1 MAEVVRPGVAAAPMR
16 HPPSAFAE
24 VQQQPDGA
32 DLNLESLLPSDLT
45 FAIEFAQPAKPSK
58 PPAYKPTAL
67 PTQLLQP
74 STSAVIP
81 PNNPWSYDPSETAG
95 RANLGTQNQQQSAPL
110 LVTSRSVPDRS
121 AYSHHHQSSHHQLSD
136 YQHNLHHGTATT
148 AGAVLSPRPP
158 VSLPPPPPPPPPPP
172 RGCATISAATPQ
184 SLPVSPSGPVRI
196 STSSSSSA
204 SPRQSPVHSRSG
216 NSDYGSGASPEDYYA
231 IGQPPPPPP
240 RDVATTA
247 TPAVRTGDGSAG
259 NRGPVANRSFVRRNS
274 AGSGAN
280 YNGAP
285 PPPPPP
291 PPPRDGGNTGNLT
304 FCPPLDLGV
313 LTTSACDGSVLVTQ
327 NSRGAAGTM
336 VVAPGPE
343 SWPPPPP
350 PPPSK
355 NNTPRQPGHLQVP
368 PPPPPPRSDPERLRS
383 RSSSSSAGPY
393 VSGYPPVVPPPPPPP
408 PPPRHPA
415 GAGQATDAM
424 FGIDATIAGDAD
436 VASSFKVPTVQEAQ
450 MLVAA
455 ALQDGTDSSL
465 AAALELSSKLQ
476 SLAAQ
481 RIAAAALPSNS
492 SRQPSST
499 PNSTTLAS
507 APGGA
512 RSPPALS
519 GANGRGSYSGQCTQ
533 PPPPP
538 PPPLAPADSGR
549 LASIGSGANSLYSRT
564 STTPRSGNCYVPP
577 PPPPPPPPPRHLN
590 SGSSVV
596 TQTSSPPSVS
606 LPPLPPPRAPV
617 PQPPSADVAAVMAA
631 LPEVRSPFALYQRAG
646 DDDDCCPTPPDETAI
661 LQQQLQQLS
670 HFGTSPPCGFAA
682 TNTSTAA
689 ATAAAA
695 AAAMTAAS
703 SAPFGNPYAGLFGGN
718 AMATT
723 GPFGS
728 PASAFAGGNTIGG
741 GTRSSAA
748 FGSDVFGVSSVASSA
763 VTAAAAACVGSQEV
777 SVASLTSLL
786 TTLAALAKQGGTG
799 SAVPTTVG
807 TTCISPDAV
816 LTGMASNSTSASC
829 SDPSVPGTPAAK
841 ATTPIEPS
849 SGSASSE
856 APVSGSPAGVSIA
869 GSDDL
874 SVAGG
879 ATAAVMVT
887 QMAPTPTT
895 SPPASTIAADESA
908 LEASELVAP
917 TAVVPAAASA
927 MQSPRD
933 FALPRPISD
942 SVSSMPSLAALQQ
955 ALALL
960 TVDVPVTPAAALKQP
975 SPVSAAPL
983 NAAVGAMTT
992 SVEASAGL
1000 CSTALSLPGL
1010 TVTPHELQM
1019 ARSLHAALKVVAL
1032 LDSLSS
1038 NAPVNCQST
1047 GFRV

>member
-1 MAEVVRPGVAAAPMR
+1 MAEVVRPGMAAAPMR
-16 HPPSAFAE
+16 HPPSVFAE

-45 FAIEFAQPAKPSK
+45 FAIEFAQPVKPSK

-81 PNNPWSYDPSETAG
+81 PNNPWSYDPAETTG
-95 RANLGTQNQQQSAPL
+95 RSNSCAQYQQQSTSL
-110 LVTSRSVPDRS
+110 LVTSRSMPDRS
-121 AYSHHHQSSHHQLSD
+121 AYTQHHQNSHHQLNN

-148 AGAVLSPRPP
+148 PAAALSPRPP
-158 VSLPPPPPPPPPPP
+158 VTLPPPPPPPPPLP
-172 RGCATISAATPQ
+172 RGCTTASAATPP
-184 SLPVSPSGPVRI
+184 SLPVSPSGPVGI

-240 RDVATTA
+240 REVAA
-247 TPAVRTGDGSAG
+247 AAVRTGDGSTG
-259 NRGPVANRSFVRRNS
+259 NRGPVSSRSFVRRNS
-274 AGSGAN
+274 AGSGGN
-280 YNGAP
+280 YNCAP
-285 PPPPPP
+285 PLPPPPP
-291 PPPRDGGNTGNLT
+291 PPPRDGGNTGNIT
-304 FCPPLDLGV
+304 FCPPLDLGA
-313 LTTSACDGSVLVTQ
+313 LTTSLCDGSVLVTQ
-327 NSRGAAGTM
+327 NSRGGAAGTTA
-336 VVAPGPE
+336 VAPGPE

-355 NNTPRQPGHLQVP
+355 NNTPRPP

-393 VSGYPPVVPPPPPPP
+393 VSGYPAVVPPPPPPP
-408 PPPRHPA
+408 PRHSA
-415 GAGQATDAM
+415 GVGQATEAM
-424 FGIDATIAGDAD
+424 LGIDVTIAGDAD
-436 VASSFKVPTVQEAQ
+436 IKSSFKVPTVQEAQ

-481 RIAAAALPSNS
+481 RIAAAALPGNS

-499 PNSTTLAS
+499 PNPTALAS

-512 RSPPALS
+512 RSPTAL
-519 GANGRGSYSGQCTQ
+519 GGTNGRGSYCGQCTQ

-538 PPPLAPADSGR
+538 PPQLAPADSGR
-549 LASIGSGANSLYSRT
+549 LASMGSGASNLYSRT

-577 PPPPPPPPPRHLN
+577 PPPPPPPPRHFN
-590 SGSSVV
+590 SGSGVV
-596 TQTSSPPSVS
+596 TQATGGQTSSPPSVS
-606 LPPLPPPRAPV
+606 LPPPPPPPRAPV

-631 LPEVRSPFALYQRAG
+631 LPEVRSPFALYQRAS
-646 DDDDCCPTPPDETAI
+646 DDDDFCPTPPEETAI

-670 HFGTSPPCGFAA
+670 QFGTSPPCAFAA
-682 TNTSTAA
+682 SNTSTAA
-689 ATAAAA
+689 ATVAAA
-695 AAAMTAAS
+695 AAAMAAAS
-703 SAPFGNPYAGLFGGN
+703 SAPYSNPYMGLFGGN
-718 AMATT
+718 PMAPA
-723 GPFGS
+723 GPFGG
-728 PASAFAGGNTIGG
+728 PASAFAGVNAIGG
-741 GTRSSAA
+741 GTISSGA
-748 FGSDVFGVSSVASSA
+748 FGSDVFGASSLASSA
-763 VTAAAAACVGSQEV
+763 ANPAAAANVGSQEV

-799 SAVPTTVG
+799 PAVPTAIG
-807 TTCISPDAV
+807 TASISPDAV
-816 LTGMASNSTSASC
+816 LTGVASNSTSASC

-856 APVSGSPAGVSIA
+856 APTSASPTGVSIA

-879 ATAAVMVT
+879 PTAAVMLT
-887 QMAPTPTT
+887 QMTPTPAA
-895 SPPASTIAADESA
+895 SPPSSTVGADEPVP
-908 LEASELVAP
+908 EVPELVAP
-917 TAVVPAAASA
+917 TAVVAAAAPA
-927 MQSPRD
+927 MKSPRGL
-933 FALPRPISD
+933 ALPGPIND
-942 SVSSMPSLAALQQ
+942 SGSSAPSLAILQQ

-960 TVDVPVTPAAALKQP
+960 AVEVPVTAAAALKQP
-975 SPVSAAPL
+975 SPVSAQT
-983 NAAVGAMTT
+983 NNVVVGAMAT
-992 SVEASAGL
+992 SLEASAGL
-1000 CSTALSLPGL
+1000 CSTTLSLPGV

-1032 LDSLSS
+1032 LDSLS
-1038 NAPVNCQST
+1038 NNTPVSCQST